1 MSSPRVKV
9 MISAG
14 EASGDLYASALA
26 RCLRTRHPEWDLFG
40 CAGSRMLAEGVRPV
54 MDQSKLHVVGLV
66 EVLTHIPGIWG
77 EYRKLVA
84 AARAE
89 RPAVAVLTDSPD
101 FHLRVARRLFQAGI
115 PVVYLVAP
123 QAWAWRSG
131 RVKQMSRHLRK
142 LLCIFP
148 FEEKWFADRGVDA
161 VYIGHPLARQV
172 QPTLGKEDFCRRH
185 GLDPARPLVALLP
198 GSRPGQIRRH
208 LPPVL
213 EAAEMLRDTGAQF
226 ALGAAPGTDP
236 TIFVNQMGSA
246 SIQVIVGETWNLL
259 NAADVA
265 LAASGTVTMEAAM
278 LATPMVTFYR
288 VSAVSWRAGRWLVR
302 TPFFTM
308 VNLVAG
314 RKVVPELMQSEAT
327 GARMAGEVRS
337 LLLDPARRAAMSA
350 ELAAVAARLRTA
362 HDPIELAAD
371 IVEKI
376 VLHTKHA

>member
-1 MSSPRVKV
+1 

-26 RCLRTRHPEWDLFG
+26 RVLLARHPDWELFG
-40 CAGSRMLAEGVRPV
+40 CAGPRMLEAGVRPV

-66 EVLTHIPGIWG
+66 EVLTHIPGIWR

-84 AARAE
+84 VAQQK

-101 FHLRVARRLFQAGI
+101 FHLRVARQLASAGI

-131 RVKQMSRHLRK
+131 RVKQMRRDIRQ

-148 FEEKWFADRGVDA
+148 FEEKWFGDRGVNT

-172 QPTLGKEDFCRRH
+172 QPTLEKAEFCQRH

-198 GSRPGQIRRH
+198 GSRPGEIRRH

-213 EAAEMLRDTGAQF
+213 EAVEKLRDTGAQF
-226 ALGAAPGTDP
+226 AIGAPPGTNP
-236 TIFVNQMGSA
+236 RIFVNQLGSA

-259 NAADVA
+259 YAADVA

-278 LATPMVTFYR
+278 LSTPMVTFYR
-288 VSAVSWRAGRWLVR
+288 VSGVSWRMGRWLVR

-314 RKVVPELMQSEAT
+314 RKVVPELMQSEANGT
-327 GARMAGEVRS
+327 RMAEETRA
-337 LLLDPARRAAMSA
+337 LLTDPVRRAAMRDALA
-350 ELAAVAARLRTA
+350 EVAGRLRTA

-376 VLHTKHA
+376 VLQTNHA

>member
-1 MSSPRVKV
+1 

-26 RCLRTRHPEWDLFG
+26 RVLRARHPDWELFG
-40 CAGSRMLAEGVRPV
+40 CAGPRMLEAGVHPV

-66 EVLTHIPGIWG
+66 EVLTHIPSIWR

-84 AARAE
+84 VAQQK

-101 FHLRVARRLFQAGI
+101 FHLRVARRLAATGI

-131 RVKQMSRHLRK
+131 RVKQMRRDLRQ

-148 FEEKWFADRGVDA
+148 FEEKWFGDRGVNA
-161 VYIGHPLARQV
+161 LYIGHPLARHV
-172 QPTLGKEDFCRRH
+172 QPTMEKAEFCRHH

-198 GSRPGQIRRH
+198 GSRPGEIRRH

-213 EAAEMLRDTGAQF
+213 EAVEKLKDTGAQF
-226 ALGAAPGTDP
+226 AIGAPPGTNP
-236 TIFVNQMGSA
+236 RIFVNQFGFS

-259 NAADVA
+259 HAADVA

-278 LATPMVTFYR
+278 LSTPMVTFYR
-288 VSAVSWRAGRWLVR
+288 VSEVSWRIGRWLVQ

-308 VNLVAG
+308 VNLIAG
-314 RKVVPELMQSEAT
+314 RKVVPELMQSEANGT
-327 GARMAGEVRS
+327 RMAEETRA
-337 LLLDPARRAAMSA
+337 LLTDPVRRAAMRDALA
-350 ELAAVAARLRTA
+350 EVAGRLRTA

-371 IVEKI
+371 IVDKI
-376 VLHTKHA
+376 VLQTNHA